1 MRCESGISTLTTFIL
16 SCLRCG
22 AASCHVWFWI
32 LVQLSTTTI
41 HSLFRGRYWALLS
54 PHFNLLDSSRALKPK
69 WRERTHQM
77 VLWRT
82 SGSCFPNI
90 PNWKSWSSSVIVNS
104 LQACGRFPLACCCT
118 SSRFFA
124 KRTPQKILGLARYL
138 LGNFYRLK
146 LISL

>member
-22 AASCHVWFWI
+22 VASCHVWFWI

-41 HSLFRGRYWALLS
+41 HSLFRGRYWALSMS

-90 PNWKSWSSSVIVNS
+90 PNWKSWSSSVIVITLYKLVVGFLWRVAARALVSS
-104 LQACGRFPLACCCT
+104 LKELLRKFLVLQD
-118 SSRFFA
+118 
-124 KRTPQKILGLARYL
+124 IYLGT
-138 LGNFYRLK
+138 F
-146 LISL
+146 IV

>member
-1 MRCESGISTLTTFIL
+1 MRKRHLHFDNVHSQLLALWCCQLPCLVLDPRSAFHNNNSQPVSGSL
-16 SCLRCG
+16 
-22 AASCHVWFWI
+22 
-32 LVQLSTTTI
+32 LSTM
-41 HSLFRGRYWALLS
+41 S